1 MNIKYKISV
10 LNSTIETADNMI
22 DMGINELGLTESDWG
37 IQDQRQRKAAA
48 IKELAEI
55 KAELS
60 KEGIFVV

>member
-10 LNSTIETADNMI
+10 LNSTIETSDNMI

-55 KAELS
+55 KAELN
-60 KEGIFVV
+60 KESIFVV